1 MPVAC
6 DAGFN
11 RACGCLVQ
19 QGKEPAGHLPRGGR
33 CLRVNSC
40 PGLGEEPSQL
50 ARCCQNPD
58 CHAQE
63 CRHAGYCCQLDTSK
77 ISFCLFTYVLRVLT
91 HVLSQVTAN
100 MEQFKEFKWPYV
112 YRCVRRHN
120 LPHNFCTRL
129 SLCTCEVW
137 AAHQLKLKLVI
148 ATGPLS
154 KDVCATQVHGQGEEM
169 IWLWS
174 RQSLD
179 GAGCEAS
186 QFDLISKAGEPSW
199 C

>member
-1 MPVAC
+1 MRKSADTLDIAASLTLAIHFLPLHL
-6 DAGFN
+6 
-11 RACGCLVQ
+11 RAT
-19 QGKEPAGHLPRGGR
+19 R
-33 CLRVNSC
+33 
-40 PGLGEEPSQL
+40 
-50 ARCCQNPD
+50 
-58 CHAQE
+58 
-63 CRHAGYCCQLDTSK
+63 
-77 ISFCLFTYVLRVLT
+77 TYVLL
-91 HVLSQVTAN
+91 QVTAN
-100 MEQFKEFKWPYV
+100 MEEFKELKWPYV
-112 YRCVRRHN
+112 HRYVRRHN

-129 SLCTCEVW
+129 SCCACEVW